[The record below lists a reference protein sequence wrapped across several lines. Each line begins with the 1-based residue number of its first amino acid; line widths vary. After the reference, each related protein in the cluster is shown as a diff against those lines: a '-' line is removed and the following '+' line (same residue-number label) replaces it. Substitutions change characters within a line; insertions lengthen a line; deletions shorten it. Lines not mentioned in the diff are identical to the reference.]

1 MRSTCSHTWWCS
13 LHCSGGLGQRRRGT
27 SCQSI
32 RRRSPG
38 CATLRPCRAGPAP
51 RARQGRFFF
60 AFASSLWGA
69 APDRR
74 ARPPWRRTELV
85 RFLLGAIGAGAIG
98 GALLMP
104 RLQQWLDADGL
115 VLVARDDGCGGGRL
129 GTRSTARTRN
139 HHQLPLGAAWI
150 TVLTTLNA
158 TTQSVLPNWVRGR
171 GLAVY
176 LMVFNGA
183 MALGSIGWGVL
194 AEVIGVPATLL
205 TGASGLSVAALIA
218 KRSPLPL
225 GEADLK
231 PSNHWPE
238 PLVSEAVQGDA
249 GRSWSRSPI
258 ASAKGSSSIPGESG
272 SPRGRASKGRRLRLG
287 HQ

>member
-1 MRSTCSHTWWCS
+1 
-13 LHCSGGLGQRRRGT
+13 LYG
-27 SCQSI
+27 
-32 RRRSPG
+32 
-38 CATLRPCRAGPAP
+38 
-51 RARQGRFFF
+51 
-60 AFASSLWGA
+60 
-69 APDRR
+69 
-74 ARPPWRRTELV
+74 
-85 RFLLGAIGAGAIG
+85 FLLGAIGAGAIG

-104 RLQQWLDADGL
+104 RLQQRLDADGL
-115 VLVARDDGCGGGRL
+115 VLVASLTTAAVAAGLAL
-129 GTRSTARTRN
+129 GPPRELAIILS
-139 HHQLPLGAAWI
+139 LPLGAAWI

-238 PLVSEAVQGDA
+238 PLVSEAVQGDRGPVMVTIA
-249 GRSWSRSPI
+249 YRVRLKDRPAFLESLALLAAERRRDGAYAWGISEDAADPERLLEWFFVESWAEHLRQHHRVSRADADLQLATQRFH
-258 ASAKGSSSIPGESG
+258 ASAEPPKVEHFLNLRKGTPPS
-272 SPRGRASKGRRLRLG
+272 RA
-287 HQ
+287 